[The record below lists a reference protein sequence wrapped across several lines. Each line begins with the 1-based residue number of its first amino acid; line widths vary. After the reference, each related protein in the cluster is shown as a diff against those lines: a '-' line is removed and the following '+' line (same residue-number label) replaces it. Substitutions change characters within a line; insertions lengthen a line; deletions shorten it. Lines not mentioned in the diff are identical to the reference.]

1 MEKINTDPLQSTHVK
16 NSGKTFQYAQNRDV
30 THLRIE
36 SFLRR
41 LAKQINETEWFVSG
55 SPLYLSKAGLLVA
68 QKRLKEKKLT
78 I

>member
-55 SPLYLSKAGLLVA
+55 SPLLHSFKFNKGRSAG
-68 QKRLKEKKLT
+68 ETKLGKG
-78 I
+78 